1 MGRLAENEYK
11 FEVAKD
17 KLRKLGFRYSKTYEG
32 YVHTF
37 VVYKYKKIV
46 PMIYCRIT
54 VNEET
59 QRAWLNVCDDN
70 DRLYAP
76 YYNDEY
82 GKNVMRQ
89 DIEKEIIKELNRLGI
104 KKVN

>member
-1 MGRLAENEYK
+1 MDRLAENQYV
-11 FEVAKD
+11 FETTKD
-17 KLRKLGFRYSKTYEG
+17 KLRKLGFRYSKKYEG

-37 VVYKYKKIV
+37 VAYSYKKIV

-54 VNEET
+54 VDEET
-59 QRAWLNVCDDN
+59 KRAWLNVCDDN

-82 GKNVMRQ
+82 GKNVIMQ
-89 DIEKEIIKELNRLGI
+89 DIEKAISIELGRLGI
-104 KKVN
+104 EKVD